1 MCTLNCT
8 FKYLLGEE
16 ASPSIGNTLWRVST
30 MFTRPA
36 ITPPEVYGFGWN
48 LGTLSI
54 LSGAGPD
61 RFWARFAQKRE
72 RESELKFFCEVNNAR
87 LCRFP
92 VSQILRNLHTRRGS
106 KRWQILSEK
115 HFKNLPVRGLIS
127 KKATFGRPSS
137 TTSDFRPRYLRNDY
151 KSRKVM
157 TGWPAYG
164 MLAFHLY
171 PWNQLVIPLA
181 CRLRTRNDIPGHR
194 RLFRLALQTAD
205 VMSQSHSHGSA
216 NNPTLTLHYC

>member
-157 TGWPAYG
+157 TGCQPMECWLSVCTLGINLKSFPWPAG
-164 MLAFHLY
+164 CVQETTFL
-171 PWNQLVIPLA
+171 
-181 CRLRTRNDIPGHR
+181 DIG
-194 RLFRLALQTAD
+194 
-205 VMSQSHSHGSA
+205 GSSV
-216 NNPTLTLHYC
+216 